1 MIIGDISLGSKK
13 IDFLKRKNFKNQ
25 KKFKR
30 ILNKTGIRTVYDSNS
45 IENSFTLAKK
55 VGKKVLKKIDQNVE
69 SLFFVSQ
76 SHISRI
82 PSSGS
87 LLHESLNLNKNCF
100 VMDIVQGCSGF
111 PYALIVAVNLIN
123 SGSVKNALIICSETY
138 RKYLN
143 KKDVTCGSVFSDG
156 ASAIFIN
163 KNNLPKVLSTFYYTD
178 GSGAKNLCLKK
189 LKGKNE
195 TLFMHGS
202 NVFTFT
208 NQNIPLAVTSL
219 LRRSKLQLHD
229 ISYFIFHQASKI
241 VLDSLRDKLKIP
253 QKKFYNKISNI
264 GNTVSSTIPIALVD
278 AYKRK
283 ILPINKPVM
292 IIGFGVGY
300 SVCGGIFKFDKK

>member
-1 MIIGDISLGSKK
+1 
-13 IDFLKRKNFKNQ
+13 
-25 KKFKR
+25 
-30 ILNKTGIRTVYDSNS
+30 
-45 IENSFTLAKK
+45 
-55 VGKKVLKKIDQNVE
+55 
-69 SLFFVSQ
+69 
-76 SHISRI
+76 
-82 PSSGS
+82 
-87 LLHESLNLNKNCF
+87 
-100 VMDIVQGCSGF
+100 MDIVQGCSGF

-219 LRRSKLQLHD
+219 LRRSKLQLND